1 MRLHLRTRMCGERG
15 MRHGLRLQD
24 LLVELAKL
32 KEVGDE
38 DPAALA
44 LQAALSLELHE
55 LLVSSAVLSKGI
67 ATDSGDPRS
76 TLIPLRNAPFC

>member
-1 MRLHLRTRMCGERG
+1 

-67 ATDSGDPRS
+67 ATLAFNLFSLAHRCGPPGGLGRPQS
-76 TLIPLRNAPFC
+76 FPY